1 MQTGEP
7 EGMATEIPSLEIVSS
22 SKGDMDLVVDIPAGF
37 DQVLGRDASA
47 DITVPDPAVSRRHA
61 RIHRGADAVWMED
74 LGSTNGTYVN
84 GDRLT
89 VPYRL
94 RDGDEVKLGNTQAIF
109 HHASSAPDATEV
121 IAVPEARPSTAASE
135 VGRGPREAPPEVAPR
150 SDPVPAEVVAVNPQ
164 PPDAAIVPSEE
175 PVVAAAIHE
184 EPPVTD
190 PGPSYAVP
198 IGPPDAAYAV
208 PVVAPDQ
215 AQPTGSKEAGSPRE
229 TPSPVGGQPPAG
241 SVVPSWEHQAAPPSD
256 AGGPGLSGAGNP
268 CPNCATSNRSDSWF
282 CSRCGRELRPSSL
295 PVDEQTQGAAYTN
308 PGKVTSPFG
317 GMRRQQFHQTMRAR
331 NGGRR
336 APYNESLAIPT
347 IVFRSM
353 LVLLV
358 LAVIV
363 AALVI
368 LGEGVHRV
376 LGI

>member
-22 SKGDMDLVVDIPAGF
+22 SKSDMDLVVDIPAGF

-61 RIHRGADAVWMED
+61 RIHRGADEVWMED

-109 HHASSAPDATEV
+109 HDASSAPDATEV

-135 VGRGPREAPPEVAPR
+135 VDRGAREAPPEVAPR
-150 SDPVPAEVVAVNPQ
+150 PDPVPAEVVAVNPQ
-164 PPDAAIVPSEE
+164 PPDAAIVPSDE
-175 PVVAAAIHE
+175 PVVAASTHE

-198 IGPPDAAYAV
+198 IGAPDAAYAV

-215 AQPTGSKEAGSPRE
+215 AQPTGSKEAGSPPE
-229 TPSPVGGQPPAG
+229 TPSPVGGRPPAG
-241 SVVPSWEHQAAPPSD
+241 SVVVSGEHQAAPPSD
-256 AGGPGLSGAGNP
+256 AGGPRLSGAGNP

-295 PVDEQTQGAAYTN
+295 PVDERTQGAAYTN

-347 IVFRSM
+347 ILFRSM